1 MIRRLSIA
9 MYALMLASVAASAD
23 TPSTEGIDAL
33 EARIR
38 TLEASSLALQEQ
50 TAATLAALA
59 QAREQI
65 VALQAVVPSAAVAS
79 SASAFNPAISI
90 VLNGGYAHHSLDPA
104 DYALAGFALAG
115 EGGPGAQGLSLGES
129 EISFAANI
137 DEKFYGQVTLAIESE
152 EGEDGVGVE
161 EAYVETT
168 ALPDGL
174 TARAGRFFS
183 NIGYLNTHHAHTDA
197 FSNRPLVYQA
207 LLGNQYADD
216 GVQLRW
222 IAPTDTYLEL
232 GGELMRGQS
241 FPSGG
246 AANAGTGVRTLFAHA
261 GGDVGV
267 EHSWLAGLSVLDAS
281 TELGE
286 DSFSGNNRLYI
297 ADLTWK
303 WAPNG
308 NTRDGGVTLR
318 SEYLRDQRD
327 GRYID
332 VAQSVD
338 EAWDGRRDG
347 AYVEGVWRINRQWD
361 AGYRYDRLWADDDG
375 PYASDVDPVRHNLML
390 TWRNSEFSLI
400 RLQYS
405 HDVPAP
411 DLRDTAIS
419 LQYQTALGAHGAHK
433 F

>member
-9 MYALMLASVAASAD
+9 MYTLMLASLAASAD
-23 TPSTEGIDAL
+23 TPSIEGIDAL
-33 EARIR
+33 EARLR

-90 VLNGGYAHHSLDPA
+90 ILNGGYAHHSLDSA

-267 EHSWLAGLSVLDAS
+267 EHSWLAGVSVVDAR
-281 TELGE
+281 TQAG
-286 DSFSGNNRLYI
+286 DDGFNGDNRLYL
-297 ADLTWK
+297 ADFTWK

-332 VAQSVD
+332 PEQGIDTVWEGS
-338 EAWDGRRDG
+338 RRG
-347 AYVEGVWRINRQWD
+347 AYLEGVWRINRQWD

-411 DLRDTAIS
+411 DLRDNAIS